1 MSMHALINLTLPTVM
16 QEIEDVL
23 EEYPENPYHLAF
35 AIHELRQKLI
45 AHVLSHVPNHYTVE
59 GAEEPTKH
67 LNVRHASHLV
77 ERLKMEMIVRAGIL
91 NILRENADYLSSNLP
106 QL

>member
-1 MSMHALINLTLPTVM
+1 MHALINLTLPTVM

-35 AIHELRQKLI
+35 SIHELRQKLI
-45 AHVLSHVPNHYTVE
+45 AHVLSHVPNRYTVE
-59 GAEEPTKH
+59 GVEESTSH
-67 LNVRHASHLV
+67 LKVRHSSHLA
-77 ERLKMEMIVRAGIL
+77 ERLKMEMVVRAGIL
-91 NILRENADYLSSNLP
+91 NILRENADYLSCKLP

>member
-1 MSMHALINLTLPTVM
+1 MHALINLTLPTVI

-45 AHVLSHVPNHYTVE
+45 AYVLSHVPNRYAVE
-59 GAEEPTKH
+59 GVEEPTNH
-67 LNVRHASHLV
+67 LNIRHVSHLA

-91 NILRENADYLSSNLP
+91 NILREHADWLSHRLP

>member
-1 MSMHALINLTLPTVM
+1 MHALINLTLPTVM

-35 AIHELRQKLI
+35 SIHELRQKLI
-45 AHVLSHVPNHYTVE
+45 AYVLSHVPNRYAVE
-59 GAEEPTKH
+59 GVEESTKH
-67 LNVRHASHLV
+67 LNVRHASHLA

-91 NILRENADYLSSNLP
+91 NILRENADYLSRKLP